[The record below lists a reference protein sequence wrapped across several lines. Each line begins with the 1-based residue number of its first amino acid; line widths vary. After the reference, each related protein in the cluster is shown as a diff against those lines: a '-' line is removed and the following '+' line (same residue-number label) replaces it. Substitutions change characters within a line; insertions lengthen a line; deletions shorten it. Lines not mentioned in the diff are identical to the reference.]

1 MPKKVKPTAYV
12 LINCDLDHKDEVMIE
27 VSQLAGIIELA
38 DLDAAYDILVKLR
51 VETVEELK
59 ETVKGHL
66 RKMAHI
72 RNTLVLVA
80 IEPRGSYAEEE

>member
-12 LINCDLDHKDEVMIE
+12 LINCDLDHKDEVMMN
-27 VSQLAGIIELA
+27 VGQLPGIIELA
-38 DLDAAYDILVKLR
+38 DLDAAYDILVKLS
-51 VETVEELK
+51 VTVEELK

-66 RKMAHI
+66 RKMPHI

>member
-1 MPKKVKPTAYV
+1 MPKKIKPTANV
-12 LINCDLDHKDEVMIE
+12 LINCDLDHQDEVMME
-27 VSQLAGIIELA
+27 LSQLPGIIELA
-38 DLDAAYDILVKLR
+38 ELDAAYEILVKLM

-66 RKMAHI
+66 RKMPYI
-72 RNTLVLVA
+72 RNILALVA